1 MNASNSRQGRFKY
14 FKTKKTNGGVAFKKQ
29 SEWSTPIRL
38 SKVSSVLYGDYTGKS
53 SMIESSHSK
62 TQDNR
67 PVYDKTDQISNVKI
81 DKRKS
86 ILVDLSTPKAIRG
99 LLQTK

>member
-29 SEWSTPIRL
+29 SVWSTPIRL
-38 SKVSSVLYGDYTGKS
+38 SKVSSALYADYTDKS
-53 SMIESSHSK
+53 SMAESTYSK
-62 TQDNR
+62 TQE
-67 PVYDKTDQISNVKI
+67 DKPIFGRKDQGSNVKI
-81 DKRKS
+81 EKRKS
-86 ILVDLSTPKAIRG
+86 VLVDLSTPKAIRG